1 MKTINGDTRRYL
13 LINTTRY
20 NDDGKY
26 NVIDCGYA
34 ELFELGFNVEDKK
47 MINRLEVDSILT
59 TDFVG
64 AYLMRVA

>member
-26 NVIDCGYA
+26 SVIDCGYA
-34 ELFELGFNVEDKK
+34 ELFELGSNIEDKK
-47 MINRLEVDSILT
+47 MIDRLEVDSILT